1 MAYHSTPHR
10 YAAILTAGV
19 LAVFLAACSSAGAPA
34 SPPPAQPTVLASPAP
49 SATAAAPTP
58 APQRTFAVVATVA
71 PSETFIEK
79 NKATP
84 TRTVKETM
92 NPSPG
97 KPHETNLVGQA
108 RQDLAA
114 RLNVPVEKI
123 EFLSFEEVIWPDG
136 SLGCPKPG
144 MAYIQI
150 MVEGYRILLRYEGQV
165 YAYHG
170 GGNRPPFLC
179 QNPQQQP

>member
-1 MAYHSTPHR
+1 MAYHSTPYR
-10 YAAILTAGV
+10 LVAILAAV
-19 LAVFLAACSSAGAPA
+19 MLAVFLAGCSPAGPPA
-34 SPPPAQPTVLASPAP
+34 AQPTALASSAP
-49 SATAAAPTP
+49 PATATEPPP
-58 APQRTFAVVATVA
+58 APQRTFAVVATLA
-71 PSETFIEK
+71 PPETVIEK
-79 NKATP
+79 NKAT
-84 TRTVKETM
+84 TTQTAKETM

-97 KPHETNLVGQA
+97 KPYETNLVGQA

-114 RLNVPVEKI
+114 RLNVPPEKI